1 MNAPI
6 AFHLAEQ
13 AMSDRG
19 ASTPERPR
27 RRRRRAPRLSRLVL
41 VVCAAVAMLL
51 GALGADALGEPNGS
65 GATSQPGDGFARA
78 ASGKSKP
85 SAGTSARK
93 RRSEPGAKKKGKGK
107 PGAKKKGKGK
117 PGGRKKV
124 KGKPGGKKR
133 GRRPLP
139 LELFYTAEITGTA
152 KYEYTDSSSADHPE
166 VEYTSDGSGR
176 GSASLRAARARV
188 DLIRLAASRNNGP
201 PFYPMG
207 FNVIAE
213 GEVFNGLVEESGRGV
228 RNKYNRAGCSPGTA
242 STTEPGPSPIAL
254 EVKGV
259 IGLAGQGPRVIP
271 RRSGP
276 TSSTTMYSAVSCTR
290 ADGTPDPHPPSTATG
305 GGGVVLYG
313 CNNSSGAGGPEVTSV
328 ASGEVAWG
336 RAFTISV
343 TCKEEHTAPTGHLRT
358 ETRLTIALR
367 PCPGR
372 GTRPCQ

>member
-1 MNAPI
+1 
-6 AFHLAEQ
+6 
-13 AMSDRG
+13 
-19 ASTPERPR
+19 
-27 RRRRRAPRLSRLVL
+27 
-41 VVCAAVAMLL
+41 MLL
-51 GALGADALGEPNGS
+51 GALGADALGEPTGS
-65 GATSQPGDGFARA
+65 AAAAQRDDGIAGATS
-78 ASGKSKP
+78 SKNKR
-85 SAGTSARK
+85 SAGTSAGK
-93 RRSEPGAKKKGKGK
+93 RRGK
-107 PGAKKKGKGK
+107 PGAKKKGNRGK
-117 PGGRKKV
+117 PGAQR
-124 KGKPGGKKR
+124 KGKDKPGKKR

-139 LELFYTAEITGTA
+139 FELFYTAEITGTA
-152 KYEYTDSSSADHPE
+152 KYEYTDSSSANHPD

-201 PFYPMG
+201 PFYPVG

-213 GEVFNGLVEESGRGV
+213 GELFNGLHEYLGRGV
-228 RNKYNRAGCSPGTA
+228 RNKYNSAGCPPGTD
-242 STTEPGPSPIAL
+242 STTEPGPSAIAL

-259 IGLAGQGPRVIP
+259 IGLAGQGPRVSA

-276 TSSTTMYSAVSCTR
+276 ASSTTMYGGVTCTR
-290 ADGTPDPHPPSTATG
+290 ADGTPDPHPPTTATG

-313 CNNSSGAGGPEVTSV
+313 CNNSSGPGGPEVTSV

-343 TCKEEHTAPTGHLRT
+343 TCKEEDTAPTSHLRT
-358 ETRLTIALR
+358 ETRLTIALK